1 MDKSE
6 IKRLLQKRRLLVR
19 RIGIVEEYIRGSV
32 VLMRRKCSRARCAR
46 CSKGEG
52 HPTWVMTRSEGGRT
66 RTIYIGE
73 KRLAEARRLTANY
86 RRVAEMQEEVARI
99 NLALLK
105 AEPSLF
111 QESDD
116 ERGER
121 R

>member
-6 IKRLLQKRRLLVR
+6 IKRLLQKRRLLVK
-19 RIGIVEEYIRGSV
+19 RIGLVEEYIRGSV
-32 VLMRRKCSRARCAR
+32 VLMKRKCSRARCAR
-46 CSKGEG
+46 CEKGEG

-73 KRLAEARRLTANY
+73 KRLAEARRLTGNY

-111 QESDD
+111 QESGH

-121 R
+121 G